1 MPSDPSFGRTD
12 LFHLVMIGNIFQD
25 QVLRRSREPK
35 HSLELAVV
43 EAAE

>member
-12 LFHLVMIGNIFQD
+12 LFHLVMIGNTFQD

-35 HSLELAVV
+35 EALELAVV
-43 EAAE
+43 VGAQ